1 MAGRPI
7 LKVDMCG
14 KHGCNLFHQCPT
26 GGQLLPNCMTVCCIL
41 WFRINLTNWIIARH
55 SSGWWFG
62 TWFLFFPSYWECH
75 HPNWRSPSFFR
86 GVESIPPTRHPLWLW
101 IATTRPSFRT
111 PKHFHKKSDSWFP
124 TKHGSLDTKQH
135 LYLFSWLYPKTACW
149 FPFNKNWI
157 HVRGYRFFTT
167 RPTGQ
172 RLQVSKTILIW
183 LNHHCFIDEIT
194 MCVKTET

>member
-1 MAGRPI
+1 MAAIYFTNVPREDSYCQI
-7 LKVDMCG
+7 AW
-14 KHGCNLFHQCPT
+14 LFAAFCDFGSTWQIESLLGTLLVGGLEHDFCFSHHIGNVIIPT
-26 GGQLLPNCMTVCCIL
+26 DEV
-41 WFRINLTNWIIARH
+41 
-55 SSGWWFG
+55 
-62 TWFLFFPSYWECH
+62 H
-75 HPNWRSPSFFR
+75 HFSE
-86 GVESIPPTRHPLWLW
+86 VESIPPTRHPLWLW
-101 IATTRPSFRT
+101 IATTRPPFRT
-111 PKHFHKKSDSWFP
+111 PKHFHKKSDNRFP